1 MNLLRPRL
9 KETADRIIYAH
20 PREMQTGPAIRGD
33 QATMEKHLEM
43 LEKYPELKGLY
54 EVFSRMIKA
63 NS

>member
-1 MNLLRPRL
+1 
-9 KETADRIIYAH
+9 
-20 PREMQTGPAIRGD
+20 
-33 QATMEKHLEM
+33 MEKHLEM